1 MGMLSWNHSARGRLG
16 NKMFYEFI
24 QVYTKQVKTM
34 SFSQTNVADVP
45 TLNVSEAKKQMRDA
59 VGLS

>member
-1 MGMLSWNHSARGRLG
+1 
-16 NKMFYEFI
+16 MFYEFI
-24 QVYTKQVKTM
+24 QVYTKQVKAM

-45 TLNVSEAKKQMRDA
+45 TTLNISEAKKQMRDA